1 MYHFSDLPDGVD
13 ADIPIF
19 LATGKVD
26 QMLMDF
32 RSSDARH
39 PLNPFPDSPKEIE
52 STDSV
57 ESPRHSSLTWWT
69 Y

>member
-19 LATGKVD
+19 LVTGKVD

-39 PLNPFPDSPKEIE
+39 PLNPFPDSPY
-52 STDSV
+52 TN
-57 ESPRHSSLTWWT
+57 
-69 Y
+69 